1 MFFGVI
7 PIGTKVS
14 CVPYMLDF
22 GNRGILM
29 EADLNKDVIQI
40 KEALK
45 DKIRLETM
53 SKKASNWSQN
63 YTLEVFETEI
73 SKLINH

>member
-1 MFFGVI
+1 MA
-7 PIGTKVS
+7 TSVS